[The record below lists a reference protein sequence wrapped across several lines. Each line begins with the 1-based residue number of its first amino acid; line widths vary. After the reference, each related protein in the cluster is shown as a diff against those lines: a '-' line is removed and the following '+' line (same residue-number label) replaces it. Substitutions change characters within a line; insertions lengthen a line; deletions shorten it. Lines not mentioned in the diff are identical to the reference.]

1 MVNLPSK
8 VLLAQIFFNFY
19 FFFFTNHSS
28 GSQIRS
34 TPGTDPANSKA
45 QRPNGG
51 QPPKRNAPGRGCTQ
65 GRDLANSKIQRRNG
79 GRPPKRRAPDLSKE
93 EVVAKLQGDPLQS
106 GPRIQRKRKRDKG
119 DPDNGARVSSRG
131 GKKVC
136 ISIWKKMH
144 YIGIFRKFQDDPS
157 VRYPYAAFF
166 KESRPGCYYGCF
178 TKNDGT
184 GWIDRAQADSWELF
198 VKHCENMSKRYSE
211 VPNWARQLLNL
222 ETFKGTSPWRTIPVI
237 VEAAV
242 EELAMVSIK
251 DLQEVRGLAIVV
263 IKV

>member
-51 QPPKRNAPGRGCTQ
+51 
-65 GRDLANSKIQRRNG
+65 
-79 GRPPKRRAPDLSKE
+79 RPPKRRAPRALSKE
-93 EVVAKLQGDPLQS
+93 EVLAKLQEDPGQS
-106 GPRIQRKRKRDKG
+106 EPRIRRKRKRTKG
-119 DPDNGARVSSRG
+119 VPDSGARVTDSGARVSSR

-144 YIGIFRKFQDDPS
+144 YIEIFRKFQHDPS

-166 KESRPGCYYGCF
+166 KEARPGCYYGCF

-198 VKHCENMSKRYSE
+198 VKHCTNMSKRYSE
-211 VPNWARQLLNL
+211 VPNWARNLLNL
-222 ETFKGTSPWRTIPVI
+222 EKTKGNNAGRTVPLI

-242 EELAMVSIK
+242 EELSMTAIK
-251 DLQEVRGLAIVV
+251 DCQEVQGARHSCD
-263 IKV
+263 